1 MKESVFY
8 LNHVPGSYHNDKY
21 KVHTIDMLGSGLF
34 KGQDFLVMSGKHT
47 LNGEIG

>member
-8 LNHVPGSYHNDKY
+8 LNNVPGSFHNNKY
-21 KVHTIDMLGSGLF
+21 KVHTIAILDSGLF

-47 LNGEIG
+47 LNGEVG